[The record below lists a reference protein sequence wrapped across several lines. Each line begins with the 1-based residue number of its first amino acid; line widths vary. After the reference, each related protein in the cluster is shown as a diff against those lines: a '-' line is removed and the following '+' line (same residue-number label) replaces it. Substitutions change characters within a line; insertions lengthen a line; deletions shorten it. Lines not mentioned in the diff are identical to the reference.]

1 MSTKKPEIAH
11 GLKRRRMTKRSCFLE
26 KQKATVDKLSAKLA
40 KKKEK
45 IKRMKNG
52 INDMMAKLEDVEW
65 ECARMRE
72 EYQLAIEQNVDLQL
86 ALDYILFAFLRGGD
100 AGS

>member
-1 MSTKKPEIAH
+1 MSTKKPEMAN
-11 GLKRRRMTKRSCFLE
+11 GLKRRRMTKRSFLE
-26 KQKATVDKLSAKLA
+26 KQKATVDKLSGKFA

-45 IKRMKNG
+45 IKRMKKG
-52 INDMMAKLEDVEW
+52 INDMMAKLEDVES

-72 EYQLAIEQNVDLQL
+72 EYELAIEQNVDLQL
-86 ALDYILFAFLRGGD
+86 ALDYMLFAFLGGGD